1 MPEENIYQDF
11 FKLYQS
17 QNYDEVF
24 NLADNFNDI
33 ALSNPSAAFLVA
45 VSHFHVGHFQ
55 DCLELLVQLE
65 APLVQNAEF
74 WTLSGSCSRRLGRLA
89 QAHVSF
95 KNALKIQP
103 ESITIKNNFANL
115 LVDLEQFDE
124 AILLLEEIL
133 TLKPDYLDAKQNINR
148 AKFMRKQHGL
158 NASRHKEILQS
169 DPNSNIYDPLM
180 QAFSVDEAM
189 RTMGVPQISLS
200 VTGKSIA
207 NLISSDPLQI
217 GDLIADKLKLAHK
230 AYDES
235 NFHYAL
241 ELCSQVFASNGP
253 SLVLFMLLSDV
264 YIGLKRFQE
273 AEFYLLHAGF
283 LDAPNTKIY
292 FNLITLARLR
302 GDLKSARFYM
312 DKLAGFDPHNK
323 NLQAISDSFASQSS
337 NDKHINFLEPIAY
350 LKPDDQSIASVQ

>member
-1 MPEENIYQDF
+1 MPEGNIYQSF

-24 NLADNFNDI
+24 KLADNFNDI
-33 ALSNPSAAFLVA
+33 ALSDPSAAFLVA
-45 VSHFHVGHFQ
+45 ASHFTVGHFQ
-55 DCLELLVQLE
+55 DCFELLVQLE
-65 APLVQNAEF
+65 APLSQNSDF

-95 KNALKIQP
+95 KNALKINP
-103 ESITIKNNFANL
+103 SSISIKNNFANL
-115 LVDLEQFDE
+115 LVDLQQFDS
-124 AILLLEEIL
+124 AITILEQIL
-133 TLKPDYLDAKQNINR
+133 TSNPDYIDAKKNINR
-148 AKFMRKQHGL
+148 ARFMKEQNHL
-158 NASRHKEILQS
+158 NVSRYSQSLQS

-189 RTMGVPQISLS
+189 RTMGVPQISLT
-200 VTGKSIA
+200 VTGDSIA
-207 NLISSDPLQI
+207 SLISSDPHLT
-217 GDLIADKLKLAHK
+217 GDPIADKLRLAHK

-235 NFHYAL
+235 NFNFAL
-241 ELCSQVFASNGP
+241 ELCSQIFSSNGP
-253 SLVLFMLLSDV
+253 SLVLFMLLSDI

-302 GDLKSARFYM
+302 GDFKSARFYLDM
-312 DKLAGFDPHNK
+312 LAGLDPHNK
-323 NLQAISDSFASQSS
+323 NLQSISESLSQTDSISP
-337 NDKHINFLEPIAY
+337 INFIDSISY
-350 LKPDDQSIASVQ
+350 FQPDDQSIASVQ